1 MSVVLVEAH
10 YAGSG
15 RKRVKANLVR
25 MIADVD
31 RPCASG
37 LQTPARYA
45 PWNSGLLEN
54 AKHLPSG
61 LEAPWTLEDS

>member
-1 MSVVLVEAH
+1 M
-10 YAGSG
+10 
-15 RKRVKANLVR
+15 KANLVR

-37 LQTPARYA
+37 LQIQARCA
-45 PWNSGLLEN
+45 PWIPGLLEN

>member
-1 MSVVLVEAH
+1 M
-10 YAGSG
+10 
-15 RKRVKANLVR
+15 KANLVR

-37 LQTPARYA
+37 LQTQARCA
-45 PWNSGLLEN
+45 PWNPGLLEN

-61 LEAPWTLEDS
+61 LEAPWILEDS